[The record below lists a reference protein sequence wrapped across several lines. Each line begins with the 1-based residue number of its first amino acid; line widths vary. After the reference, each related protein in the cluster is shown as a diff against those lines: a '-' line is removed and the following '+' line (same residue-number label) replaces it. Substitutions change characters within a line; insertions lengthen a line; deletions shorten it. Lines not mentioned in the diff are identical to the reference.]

1 MSRSTKVTH
10 EFGAVTAL
18 RVGVNQVRGSG
29 ALGNFTTG
37 TDSVILV
44 QTTGAATAT
53 LGAAGSIGTT
63 KTIVL
68 HTDGGDVVLTP
79 STLVGGTTVTF
90 ADAGDSAT
98 FVYTSAGWVIT
109 SNVGAVV
116 A

>member
-1 MSRSTKVTH
+1 MSQSIQTVH
-10 EFGAVTAL
+10 EFGTVRSF
-18 RVGVNQVRGSG
+18 RVGVQNVKGSG
-29 ALGNFTTG
+29 ALGNFTSG
-37 TDSVILV
+37 TESVILV

-53 LGAAGSIGTT
+53 LGNASSIGIT

-68 HTDGGDVVLTP
+68 HTDGGNLVLTP
-79 STLVGGTTVTF
+79 STVVGGTTVTF
-90 ADAGDSAT
+90 ADAGDAAT